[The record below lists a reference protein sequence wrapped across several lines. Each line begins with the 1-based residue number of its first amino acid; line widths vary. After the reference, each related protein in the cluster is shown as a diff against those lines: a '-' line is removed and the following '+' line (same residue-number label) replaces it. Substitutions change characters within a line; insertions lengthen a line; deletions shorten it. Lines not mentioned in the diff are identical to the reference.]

1 MITTILFYLLEQK
14 LQLKYDFEKELEEL
28 YRKYDIKRKEV
39 EVEFQ
44 NIRKNLDTRNKIVFV
59 NKILA
64 EAFRAKSMDLKVSGA
79 SRMQQGIFLQIILTL
94 VMLEISLPFIIL
106 LLTVQVSA
114 EVYLLLENITKL
126 LIPLR
131 YMRRLL
137 NMDKCHASIIVYVLL

>member
-1 MITTILFYLLEQK
+1 MKNIKPTISIIITTVNQKLTLFSYSFIFSFTILFYLLEQK

-44 NIRKNLDTRNKIVFV
+44 NIRKNLDTQHNIVLV

-79 SRMQQGIFLQIILTL
+79 SRMQQGIFLQL
-94 VMLEISLPFIIL
+94 
-106 LLTVQVSA
+106 
-114 EVYLLLENITKL
+114 
-126 LIPLR
+126 
-131 YMRRLL
+131 
-137 NMDKCHASIIVYVLL
+137 

>member
-14 LQLKYDFEKELEEL
+14 LQLKCDFEKELEEL
-28 YRKYDIKRKEV
+28 YRKYDIKRKEI

-44 NIRKNLDTRNKIVFV
+44 NIRKNLDTQHNIVLV

-114 EVYLLLENITKL
+114 EVY
-126 LIPLR
+126 
-131 YMRRLL
+131 
-137 NMDKCHASIIVYVLL
+137 

>member
-1 MITTILFYLLEQK
+1 M
-14 LQLKYDFEKELEEL
+14 QLKCDFEKELEEL

-44 NIRKNLDTRNKIVFV
+44 NIRKNLDTQHNIVLV